1 MTCVDRRIWVDT
13 WTMGIKTQTC
23 GVFCGTRRWT
33 YAGEAPQGRKKPGR
47 LGENPGGRAWRGMCD
62 WAFASSLAQRNARL
76 AELLENASLHLKVV
90 GVIGGAERTL
100 VDAVYLARP
109 VELLLNEVGIVGGHG
124 KKCRRVA

>member
-1 MTCVDRRIWVDT
+1 MLTAGYGLIRGLRKLQRKHAVFFATRGGGLTRVKRRRV
-13 WTMGIKTQTC
+13 GKA
-23 GVFCGTRRWT
+23 R
-33 YAGEAPQGRKKPGR
+33 PPGR
-47 LGENPGGRAWRGMCD
+47 ESDGRVWRGMCD
-62 WAFASSLAQRNARL
+62 WVFASSLAQRNARL